1 MERLAFKKP
10 RQHFDTATHPSRV
23 TFDDG
28 KTERSFPW
36 ISCGEAT
43 RDSAEPSII
52 RFEVGEWI
60 VMLRGYNLGPLFVAI
75 EEQTLLRVRA
85 LPELSQN
92 GERESDS
99 FVTHIRFMRSL
110 TFGMPT
116 KRKGSSQLE
125 LGIE

>member
-28 KTERSFPW
+28 NTERSFPW

-43 RDSAEPSII
+43 RESAEPNVI
-52 RFEVGEWI
+52 RFDVGEWI
-60 VMLRGYNLGPLFVAI
+60 VLLRGYNLGPLFVAI
-75 EEQTLLRVRA
+75 EEQTLLRVRVH
-85 LPELSQN
+85 PELAQN
-92 GERESDS
+92 GERDTDC
-99 FVTHIRFMRSL
+99 FVTEIRFTRAL

-116 KRKGSSQLE
+116 KRKNSPQLE
-125 LGIE
+125 LGIG